1 MATFTITDA
10 EIEEFLNGFDKCI
23 ADDAQS
29 CAGAPPTKEKSKGQI
44 CKKCNELYEYAEK
57 PNQKDGTFICFS
69 CRNY

>member
-1 MATFTITDA
+1 MATFTITDE

-23 ADDAQS
+23 SDDARN
-29 CAGAPPTKEKSKGQI
+29 CAGAPHKESKGQI

-57 PNQKDGTFICFS
+57 PNQKDGSFICFS